1 MQGGNECWGI
11 SSVSFCGV
19 GAGILTY
26 VTITV
31 THLRFVKCT
40 NPPPDQNANG
50 NVIKTYGVVLKLK
63 RMGQGGA
70 GNGRGGGFQDPRHL
84 GWTP

>member
-1 MQGGNECWGI
+1 MGCFVCQFLWCRGRDFDVRDHYG
-11 SSVSFCGV
+11 
-19 GAGILTY
+19 
-26 VTITV
+26 
-31 THLRFVKCT
+31 HDLRFKCT

-63 RMGQGGA
+63 GMGQGGA
-70 GNGRGGGFQDPRHL
+70 GNRRGGGFQDPRWL